1 MLYIHVQ
8 SEIIFLLCRELL
20 RKWIFAI
27 GFSDLFV
34 QTMLQKIG
42 DLIFF
47 SVDNRVQLLNFV
59 SVVEFSLEM
68 GSELCKP

>member
-27 GFSDLFV
+27 AFSDLFV